1 MSTQQTLSGTG
12 ASALPLTGDDII
24 GSPQG
29 RLFLPLLVL
38 SWFGTACVAGAI
50 SGASLP
56 KLLTLM
62 DEGTKEDN
70 LALISAV
77 GGVVIMI
84 ATPLFGRLS
93 DRTTSR
99 LGMRRPWFLGGAVV
113 GSIGCVALGLAG
125 SVAMLVVGW
134 GIVQIGFGAV
144 AMANHTLLADQ
155 VPARIRAR
163 VSAAVG
169 VGMALASIL
178 AVGIVASLPI
188 DQSWLWFVVPGAM
201 GLLCVLPICFG
212 FRDVVRT
219 TPPEPLRLR
228 DVLSTYWLNPVT
240 YRDFGWAWASRFFM
254 TMSILTISLFLF
266 FLIVDTLGY
275 TADQAGGVQTTAL
288 TMFMV
293 GNIVATVLFGWISDR
308 TGRRKLIVWTSG
320 LCSALGVTVLM
331 VSPGMGMFL
340 GGMLVVG
347 FAQGAYVAVDVAL
360 MTEVLPSRQDAGKDL
375 GIVALSYQLPQIIGP
390 VVGAA
395 VIALAGGD
403 YDGLFLFSII
413 CSALGGLAVI
423 PIRGVR

>member
-1 MSTQQTLSGTG
+1 MATTPTRPASGPSTH
-12 ASALPLTGDDII
+12 PLTGDEII

-29 RLFLPLLVL
+29 RQFLPLLVL
-38 SWFGTACVAGAI
+38 AWFGASAVVGAI

-56 KLLTLM
+56 KLLTLI
-62 DEGTKEDN
+62 DEGAKEDN

-99 LGMRRPWFLGGAVV
+99 MGMRRPWFLGGAVL
-113 GSIGCVALGLAG
+113 GSIGCVVLALAG
-125 SVAMLVVGW
+125 TVPLLVLGW
-134 GIVQIGFGAV
+134 VIVQIGYGAV
-144 AMANHTLLADQ
+144 AMGNHTLLADQ

-163 VSAAVG
+163 VSAAAG
-169 VGMALASIL
+169 VGTALASIL
-178 AVGIVASLPI
+178 AVGVVASLPI
-188 DQSWLWFVVPGAM
+188 DRSWLWFAVPGAL

-219 TPPEPLRLR
+219 TAPGPLRAR
-228 DVLSTYWLNPVT
+228 EVLETYWLNPAT

-266 FLIVDTLGY
+266 FLIVDTLGFPPE
-275 TADQAGGVQTTAL
+275 QAGGVQTTAL
-288 TMFMV
+288 AVFMA
-293 GNIVATVLFGWISDR
+293 GNVVATILFGWLSDR
-308 TGRRKLIVWTSG
+308 TGRRKQIVWASG
-320 LCSALGVTVLM
+320 LCSALGVSVLLI
-331 VSPGMGMFL
+331 SPGLAVFFV
-340 GGMLVVG
+340 GMLVVG
-347 FAQGAYVAVDVAL
+347 FAQGAYIAVDVAL

-375 GIVALSYQLPQIIGP
+375 GIVALAYQLPQIIGP
-390 VVGAA
+390 VVGAT
-395 VIALAGGD
+395 VISLAGGD

-413 CSALGGLAVI
+413 CSVLGGIAVI